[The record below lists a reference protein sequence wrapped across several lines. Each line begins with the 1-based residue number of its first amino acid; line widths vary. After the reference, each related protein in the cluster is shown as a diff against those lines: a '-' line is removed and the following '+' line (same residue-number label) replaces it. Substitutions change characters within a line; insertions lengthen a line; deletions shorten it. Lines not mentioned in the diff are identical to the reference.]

1 MQVEGGFEEEAR
13 REWTGVSVK
22 VVPVPYI
29 TAPAIA
35 GLIVAPFLGA
45 KPVPLTSSET
55 AAAVRSTTNW
65 AT

>member
-1 MQVEGGFEEEAR
+1 MQVEGGFEEETR

-45 KPVPLTSSET
+45 ARNQYL
-55 AAAVRSTTNW
+55 
-65 AT
+65 